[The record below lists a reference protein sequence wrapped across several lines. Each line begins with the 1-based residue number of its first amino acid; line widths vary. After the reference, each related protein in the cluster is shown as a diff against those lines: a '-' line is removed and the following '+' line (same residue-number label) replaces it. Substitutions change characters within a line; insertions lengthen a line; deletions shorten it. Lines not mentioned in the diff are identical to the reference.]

1 MTKEKMYTL
10 EVTAAELSELF
21 NLVGRVNQGIERMR
35 DIAAEEIKNF
45 TPEKFCAE
53 FPRSLITPEENL
65 KNLMEKHSELDRD
78 FKNINPFFERIYET
92 RSKIDI
98 NERFK
103 SFPNSLALLE
113 HFSQQQFREDRENGF
128 YDDLFNEGE
137 TNE

>member
-21 NLVGRVNQGIERMR
+21 NLVGMVNQGIERMR

-53 FPRSLITPEENL
+53 FPRALITPEENL
-65 KNLMEKHSELDRD
+65 KNLIEKHSELDRD

-103 SFPNSLALLE
+103 SFTNSLGLLE
-113 HFSQQQFREDRENGF
+113 HFSKQQFREDRENGF
-128 YDDLFNEGE
+128 YDDLSNEGE